1 MPSAPLRTRF
11 APSPT
16 GLLHVG
22 NVRTALFNWLLA
34 RAAGGVFVLRVEDTD
49 LARSA
54 AGHVAALE
62 EDLRWLG
69 LGWQEGPGAGG
80 DNGPYL
86 QSQRG
91 DIYAHHFDAL
101 TEAGVAYPC
110 FCTELELEVE
120 RKTQVAAGRPP
131 RYSGKCRA
139 RSPEDVAARKVRG
152 ERSTLRFHIPENG
165 VVEFED
171 AVRGHQAFN
180 TADIGDFVI
189 RRSDGAPTFF
199 FSNAVDDALM
209 GVSFVIRGEDHLAN
223 TPRQIMLLHALGLPA
238 PRYGHI
244 ALVLGEGGGVLRK
257 REGAFSVRELREAG
271 YLPLAINNYLAR
283 LGHTY
288 DDNALLDLDG
298 LARGFDVARL
308 HKAPAHFDPTQIL
321 HWQRL
326 AVAQADVDSLLNWVG
341 AETLVLVAPEQ
352 RVEFVETIRGNLVF
366 PADAREWAER
376 LFSERLS
383 MTGDGHAAIA
393 SAGKEFFDAAGASL
407 ADLADPAGFMTRVR
421 NATGRSG
428 KDLFMPMRA
437 ALTGTTHGP
446 ELPRIFALL
455 GTERARARFA
465 AAGVLAS
472 S

>member
-1 MPSAPLRTRF
+1 MSSAPLRTRF

-34 RAAGGVFVLRVEDTD
+34 RAGGGVFVLRVEDTD

-101 TEAGVAYPC
+101 IEAGMAYPC

-139 RSPEDVAARKVRG
+139 RTREDVAARVAHG

-165 VVEFED
+165 VVEFDD

-189 RRSDGAPTFF
+189 RRSDGVPTFF

-209 GVSFVIRGEDHLAN
+209 GVSIVIRGEDHLTN
-223 TPRQIMLLHALGLPA
+223 TPRQIMLLHALGMPV

-271 YLPLAINNYLAR
+271 YLPLAIVNYLAR

-288 DDNALLDLDG
+288 EDNALLDMDG

-308 HKAPAHFDPTQIL
+308 HKAPAHFDPTQLL

-326 AVAQADVDSLLNWVG
+326 AVAQADADTLLTWVG
-341 AETLVLVAPEQ
+341 AETLEHVPSEQ
-352 RVEFVETIRGNLVF
+352 RVEFIETIRGNLVF
-366 PADAREWAER
+366 PADALEWAQR
-376 LFSERLS
+376 LYSER
-383 MTGDGHAAIA
+383 MNPTTEGRAAIA
-393 SAGKEFFDAAGASL
+393 SAGSDFFATAVASL
-407 ADLADPAGFMTRVR
+407 ADAADPAGFMARVK

-428 KDLFMPMRA
+428 KELFMPIRA

-446 ELPRIFALL
+446 ELPRLFALL
-455 GTERARARFA
+455 GAERARARFA
-465 AAGVLAS
+465 AAATLATA
-472 S
+472 